1 MQSTI
6 SCGRGIFEYDC
17 TYVTNWQ
24 YDSWNRVLRM
34 DYPDGETL
42 HYSYNLGGLL
52 DGVSGKKGGITY
64 PYVLNITY
72 DRFEQRSSMTH
83 GNGVV
88 TQYAYDDKTRYL
100 RSLSVETSDAYPRL
114 LMSNEYSYDPVGNVL
129 SLVNEA
135 SVPSSGIGGSSRH
148 SYGYDDLYRLTSA
161 QGSYQGS
168 AGKRAGYA
176 LTLSYDKLH
185 NIRSKRQDLSQEN
198 VQFAGVL
205 NTGYDLDYTYDP
217 TNGHQVSS
225 IADTSYRGVT
235 DDAPRR
241 ARSMHYAYDDNGN
254 LVYNTI
260 HASPKK
266 FGTDLNYSVSPICSQ
281 IGQNKDFA
289 D

>member
-1 MQSTI
+1 
-6 SCGRGIFEYDC
+6 
-17 TYVTNWQ
+17 
-24 YDSWNRVLRM
+24 
-34 DYPDGETL
+34 
-42 HYSYNLGGLL
+42 
-52 DGVSGKKGGITY
+52 
-64 PYVLNITY
+64 
-72 DRFEQRSSMTH
+72 
-83 GNGVV
+83 
-88 TQYAYDDKTRYL
+88 
-100 RSLSVETSDAYPRL
+100 
-114 LMSNEYSYDPVGNVL
+114 
-129 SLVNEA
+129 
-135 SVPSSGIGGSSRH
+135 IGGSSRH

-185 NIRSKRQDLSQEN
+185 NICSKRQDLSQEN

-205 NTGYDLDYTYDP
+205 NTGYDLDY
-217 TNGHQVSS
+217 
-225 IADTSYRGVT
+225 T

>member
-1 MQSTI
+1 
-6 SCGRGIFEYDC
+6 
-17 TYVTNWQ
+17 
-24 YDSWNRVLRM
+24 M

-52 DGVSGKKGGITY
+52 DGVSGKMGGITY

-72 DRFEQRSSMTH
+72 DRFEQRSSMTY

-148 SYGYDDLYRLTSA
+148 SYG
-161 QGSYQGS
+161 
-168 AGKRAGYA
+168 
-176 LTLSYDKLH
+176 YDKLH